1 MVEYDFNFHLD
12 DFSSG
17 VLDTFGE
24 FLNLLF
30 AKRVDSSGRLDL
42 GKDRNDCDSGV
53 TSNDGNMDI
62 NGVHIA
68 QISDKLVGAD
78 DIESGDSIDLKCSI

>member
-1 MVEYDFNFHLD
+1 MVKYDLNSHLN

-17 VLDTFGE
+17 VLDTFGK

-30 AKRVDSSGRLDL
+30 AERVDGSGGLDL
-42 GKDRNDCDSGV
+42 GKDRNDGDSGV
-53 TSNDGNMDI
+53 TSDDGDMDI

-68 QISDKLVGAD
+68 QISDKLVGTD